1 MHKKYSRAYARILKR
16 RQYRKIIA
24 RVIII
29 LIVAGMAA
37 VAGVLVAYASE
48 KEPAVKPQQAHIIPY
63 RFQSMNAGVAA
74 ILDDFDTEYIAA
86 PTTKKEV
93 ETTKTTTE
101 KEVESTKETTKKANY
116 NLKNDDTYLLAKL
129 AMAEAEGEDT
139 EGKALV
145 IRTVLNRMKSE
156 AFPDSVSEVI
166 YQKDAFTPIR
176 NGRFNRVEPDEDCWA
191 AVELVIEQG
200 WDNSRGALYFERNTT
215 ESTWH
220 NRNLKKLFVHGN
232 HTFYKEVES

>member
-16 RQYRKIIA
+16 REYRRIIT

-29 LIVAGMAA
+29 LVAAGLAA
-37 VAGVLVAYASE
+37 VAGVMIAYASE
-48 KEPAVKPQQAHIIPY
+48 KEPAIKPQQAQVIP
-63 RFQSMNAGVAA
+63 FQHMNAGVAA
-74 ILDDFDTEYIAA
+74 ILDDFDAEYIAA
-86 PTTKKEV
+86 APTSEKEVETTKKEV
-93 ETTKTTTE
+93 ESTKT
-101 KEVESTKETTKKANY
+101 STKKTIY

-145 IRTVLNRMKSE
+145 IRTVLNRMESE

-166 YQKDAFTPIR
+166 YQEDAFTPIR
-176 NGRFNRVEPDEDCWA
+176 NGRFKRVEPDANCWA

-200 WDNSRGALYFERNTT
+200 WDKSQGALYFERNTT

-220 NRNLKKLFVHGN
+220 TRNLKKLFVHGN
-232 HTFYKEVES
+232 HTFYKEVAQ